1 MPRKKRPPTDPQL
14 PLTPPAADLRVRL
27 HRLTGEGKCLR

>member
-1 MPRKKRPPTDPQL
+1 MPRKKKPAPTDQL
-14 PLTPPAADLRVRL
+14 PLTPPKSDLRVRL